1 MENQHTLSKQCKLI
15 IEHAV
20 SDGGTPTLVCRGRIT
35 LETASQ
41 FRSEINT
48 LAPKHKFLTSG
59 VSSKAANWGH
69 FKTGQRKWLG
79 TVKSC
84 TRS

>member
-1 MENQHTLSKQCKLI
+1 MENQHALSQQCKLI